1 MEYLTNINNDSH
13 SQSIA
18 KFQETQLSI
27 NPNIQDKVIEQVLLQ
42 SGGVSLGVIL
52 SIVGAIGV
60 AKWMG
65 IGSLFAKWMER
76 VDSGTESLKALADA
90 LTRITGDLKDNHLKY
105 LEDHKD
111 ILDELSE
118 VKEIIKLEV
127 MPLIKDIER
136 KINK

>member
-90 LTRITGDLKDNHLKY
+90 LTRITGDLKPTFSMSKYTQNIFPSRLFCEKKNFIKQLKPNHNNHFMLFA
-105 LEDHKD
+105 
-111 ILDELSE
+111 I
-118 VKEIIKLEV
+118 
-127 MPLIKDIER
+127 
-136 KINK
+136 